1 MLEATLRDRAKGLL
15 TASGRSD
22 VPPFMVMDVMAAAA
36 RIEAAGGHVIHM
48 EVGQPAAPAPK
59 AAISAARAALDGGR
73 IDYTSA
79 LGIASL
85 RERIAR
91 HYREA
96 YGCAVDAE
104 RIVVTT
110 GSSGAF
116 ILGFLAMFEPGD
128 RVAVTVPGYPPYRHI
143 LTALGCEPVLIE
155 TSSETR
161 HALTGEALLAAHRK
175 SPLKGV
181 LVGSPA
187 NPTGTMMSREA
198 LTSLIAAAEGAGI
211 RFISDEIYHG
221 LDYAFPAVTAA
232 ELSPHALVINSFSK
246 YFCMTGWRV
255 GWMVVPEPLVR
266 PIERLQQNLA
276 ISVPTLSQ
284 IAAEAAFEGRE
295 EMEEVKRGY
304 QENRRILIAGLP
316 QAGLNK
322 FLPADGAFYL
332 YADVSEFTSDSFDF
346 AKQMLEQAHV
356 AATPGIDFDPVHGHR
371 YIRFSYARSADDMRE
386 AVARVSRG
394 GSGKARR
401 GSHQWPG
408 RLGSLSALEKPPAPL
423 TLPPIDFGCRV
434 ETAVRASVTDRSG
447 TRIGG
452 ERHGGNDRNRSAS
465 RGGTGKALVQDTLCS
480 GADRDRAR
488 RAGRL
493 AVARPGDQ
501 RLDQGARRRLHQ
513 ADQDGD
519 RADHLLHGGLRHL
532 AHPGRQEGRPRRRQ
546 GAGLFRGRL
555 DLRADHRPGRRQS
568 GRRRARAWRREPMP
582 RRLRVTPSRRKR

>member
-1 MLEATLRDRAKGLL
+1 MLEATTRHRVERLL

-48 EVGQPAAPAPK
+48 EVGQPSASAPK
-59 AAISAARAALDGGR
+59 TAIAAAHAALEGGR
-73 IDYTSA
+73 IASTSA

-85 RERIAR
+85 RERIAT
-91 HYREA
+91 HYRQT
-96 YGCAVDAE
+96 YGCSVDAG
-104 RIVVTT
+104 RIVITT

-116 ILGFLAMFEPGD
+116 ILGFLAMFAPGD

-161 HALTGEALLAAHRK
+161 HALTGDALLAAHRRT
-175 SPLKGV
+175 PLKGV

-221 LDYAFPAVTAA
+221 LDYAFAAVTAA

-295 EMEEVKRGY
+295 EMEQVKRGY
-304 QENRRILIAGLP
+304 QENRRLLITGLP

-332 YADVSEFTSDSFDF
+332 YADVSDFTSDSFEF
-346 AKQMLEQAHV
+346 AGRMLEKAHV
-356 AATPGIDFDPVHGHR
+356 AATPGVDFDPIHGR
-371 YIRFSYARSADDMRE
+371 NFIRLCYARSADEMRE
-386 AVARVSRG
+386 AV
-394 GSGKARR
+394 
-401 GSHQWPG
+401 
-408 RLGSLSALEKPPAPL
+408 
-423 TLPPIDFGCRV
+423 
-434 ETAVRASVTDRSG
+434 
-447 TRIGG
+447 TRI
-452 ERHGGNDRNRSAS
+452 
-465 RGGTGKALVQDTLCS
+465 
-480 GADRDRAR
+480 AR
-488 RAGRL
+488 WLG
-493 AVARPGDQ
+493 
-501 RLDQGARRRLHQ
+501 
-513 ADQDGD
+513 
-519 RADHLLHGGLRHL
+519 
-532 AHPGRQEGRPRRRQ
+532 
-546 GAGLFRGRL
+546 
-555 DLRADHRPGRRQS
+555 
-568 GRRRARAWRREPMP
+568 
-582 RRLRVTPSRRKR
+582 

>member
-1 MLEATLRDRAKGLL
+1 
-15 TASGRSD
+15 
-22 VPPFMVMDVMAAAA
+22 MVMDVMAAAA

-48 EVGQPAAPAPK
+48 EVGQPWAAAPK
-59 AAISAARAALDGGR
+59 AAISAAHAALDEGR

-79 LGIASL
+79 LGIPSL

-96 YGCAVDAE
+96 YGFPVDTG

-116 ILGFLAMFEPGD
+116 ILGFLALFEPGD

-175 SPLKGV
+175 APLKGV

-187 NPTGTMMSREA
+187 NPTGTMMSKEA

-221 LDYAFPAVTAA
+221 LDYAFAAVTAA
-232 ELSPHALVINSFSK
+232 ALSPNALIINSFSK

-284 IAAEAAFEGRE
+284 IAAEAAFEGRS
-295 EMEEVKRGY
+295 EMEAVKHGY
-304 QENRRILIAGLP
+304 QENRRILIEGLPRAGLT
-316 QAGLNK
+316 K

-332 YADVSEFTSDSFDF
+332 YADVSAFTTDSFEF
-346 AKQMLEQAHV
+346 AKKMLDEAHV
-356 AATPGIDFDPVHGHR
+356 AATPGIDFDPVHGHQF
-371 YIRFSYARSADDMRE
+371 IRFSYARSAEDMRE
-386 AVARVSRG
+386 AV
-394 GSGKARR
+394 
-401 GSHQWPG
+401 
-408 RLGSLSALEKPPAPL
+408 
-423 TLPPIDFGCRV
+423 
-434 ETAVRASVTDRSG
+434 
-447 TRIGG
+447 TRI
-452 ERHGGNDRNRSAS
+452 
-465 RGGTGKALVQDTLCS
+465 
-480 GADRDRAR
+480 AR
-488 RAGRL
+488 WLG
-493 AVARPGDQ
+493 
-501 RLDQGARRRLHQ
+501 
-513 ADQDGD
+513 
-519 RADHLLHGGLRHL
+519 
-532 AHPGRQEGRPRRRQ
+532 
-546 GAGLFRGRL
+546 
-555 DLRADHRPGRRQS
+555 
-568 GRRRARAWRREPMP
+568 
-582 RRLRVTPSRRKR
+582 